1 MEEYQYLKIVCDNCD
16 TPYEIR
22 WDGEHP
28 SAPLTCPFCGHEL
41 EDEAFIDEEDN
52 QMVEKISFN

>member
-41 EDEAFIDEEDN
+41 EDEAFIDEED
-52 QMVEKISFN
+52 KIDWD